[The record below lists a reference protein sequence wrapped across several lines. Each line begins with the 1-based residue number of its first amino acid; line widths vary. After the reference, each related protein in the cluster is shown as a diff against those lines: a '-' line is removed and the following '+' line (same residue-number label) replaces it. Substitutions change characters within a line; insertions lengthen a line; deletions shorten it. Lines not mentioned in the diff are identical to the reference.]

1 MEAQVL
7 EADLAPTALELPV
20 AREPRS
26 ENRFSQSEI
35 VAHANVMLGAQDVH
49 KKG

>member
-7 EADLAPTALELPV
+7 EANLALTLELPV

-35 VAHANVMLGAQDVH
+35 VVHANVMLGAQEVH

>member
-7 EADLAPTALELPV
+7 EANLALTLEPPV

-35 VAHANVMLGAQDVH
+35 VVHANVMLGAQEVH